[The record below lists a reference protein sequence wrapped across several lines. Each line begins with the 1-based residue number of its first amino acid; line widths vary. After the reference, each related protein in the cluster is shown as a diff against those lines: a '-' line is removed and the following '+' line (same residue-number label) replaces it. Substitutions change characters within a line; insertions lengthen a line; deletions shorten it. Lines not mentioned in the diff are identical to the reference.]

1 MAEIGGYHED
11 IDWPKLGPSLLI
23 ASCLIVAIRTAK
35 RPPVVASHT
44 YDGEL
49 DKEVDYAIYVA
60 GRVLSHLVSQ
70 KGSLF
75 PRKREPWYQPNEE
88 DVPK

>member
-44 YDGEL
+44 YDTLYKGL
-49 DKEVDYAIYVA
+49 DPTDTPMLLRDMGTDDIYA
-60 GRVLSHLVSQ
+60 LTLES
-70 KGSLF
+70 K
-75 PRKREPWYQPNEE
+75 
-88 DVPK
+88 